1 MLKGITILNSYDIII
16 PEWHDTIFRIVVFS
30 IIAVSGIALIIYIL
44 HDLKRIKEAFV
55 PSFVMIL
62 FTLFSMVM
70 SIYEF
75 THLPENKYQT
85 RYEVTI
91 SDEVNFNEFNSRY
104 EVVTQNGLIYTIIEK
119 ESNMHLKKEFYQY
132 IMR

>member
-1 MLKGITILNSYDIII
+1 MLKGVTILNSYDIIT
-16 PEWHDTIFRIVVFS
+16 PEWNDKIFPAVVFTC
-30 IIAVSGIALIIYIL
+30 IAIAGRALIIYIL

-70 SIYEF
+70 SIHGF

-85 RYEVTI
+85 RYEVTV
-91 SDEVNFNEFNSRY
+91 SDEVNFNEFNSKY
-104 EVVTQNGLIYTIIEK
+104 GVVEQNGLIYTIIEK
-119 ESNMHLKKEFYQY
+119 TD
-132 IMR
+132 

>member
-1 MLKGITILNSYDIII
+1 MLKGITVLNTYDIIT
-16 PEWHDTIFRIVVFS
+16 PEWNDKIFPAVVFTC
-30 IIAVSGIALIIYIL
+30 IAIAGIALIIYIL
-44 HDLKRIKEAFV
+44 HDLERMKEAFV
-55 PSFVMIL
+55 PSFVGIL
-62 FTLFSMVM
+62 FTLFCMVM

-104 EVVTQNGLIYTIIEK
+104 EVVEQNGLIYTIVEK
-119 ESNMHLKKEFYQY
+119 TD
-132 IMR
+132 